1 MKPISIKINAVHQ
14 NAVMPTY
21 ATDGSG
27 AFDLYA
33 ATVDNK
39 AQIGKHVETTEPL
52 TCGTGL
58 AFQIPADHV
67 MLIFSRSGHGFKQGV
82 RLSNCVG
89 VIDSDYTGEVMV
101 QLAQDDR
108 MDSVGYDLVGTFI
121 SPGDRVA
128 QAIVIPRPACTF
140 EWADDLVKTG
150 RGAGGFGSTGV

>member
-1 MKPISIKINAVHQ
+1 MKIKIKAVHQ
-14 NAVMPTY
+14 NAVLPTY

-33 ATVDNK
+33 ATVDNS
-39 AQIGKHVETTEPL
+39 AALGKHVETTEPL

-67 MLIFSRSGHGFKQGV
+67 MLIFSRSGHGFKNGV

-128 QAIVIPRPACTF
+128 QAIVVPRPACTF
-140 EWADDLVKTG
+140 EWADDLGVTG
-150 RGAGGFGSTGV
+150 RGAGGFGSTGA

>member
-1 MKPISIKINAVHQ
+1 MKIKIKALHQ
-14 NAVMPTY
+14 NAVLPTY

-33 ATVDNK
+33 ATVDNS
-39 AQIGKHVETTEPL
+39 AVLGKHVGTSRPL
-52 TCGTGL
+52 LCGTGL

-67 MLIFSRSGHGFKQGV
+67 MLIFSRSGHGFKHGV

-108 MDSVGYDLVGTFI
+108 FDKETWDSVSTFI
-121 SPGDRVA
+121 SPGERVA

-140 EWADDLVKTG
+140 EWADDLDKTG
-150 RGAGGFGSTGV
+150 RGAGGFGSTGA

>member
-1 MKPISIKINAVHQ
+1 MKIKIKAVHQ

-33 ATVDNK
+33 ATTK
-39 AQIGKHVETTEPL
+39 ASSGYGVTARAEVGKPV

-67 MLIFSRSGHGFKQGV
+67 MLIFSRSGHGFKHGV

-101 QLAQDDR
+101 QLVQDILD
-108 MDSVGYDLVGTFI
+108 DGTENPIATHVNVGE
-121 SPGDRVA
+121 RVA

-140 EWADDLVKTG
+140 EWADDLDKTG

>member
-1 MKPISIKINAVHQ
+1 MKPISIKIKAVHQ

-33 ATVDNK
+33 ATVDNS
-39 AQIGKHVETTEPL
+39 AVLGKHVETTEPL

-67 MLIFSRSGHGFKQGV
+67 MLIFSRSGHGFKHGV

-108 MDSVGYDLVGTFI
+108 MDGADYDLASTFI
-121 SPGDRVA
+121 NPGDRVA
-128 QAIVIPRPACTF
+128 QAIVIPRPACAF
-140 EWADDLVKTG
+140 EWADDLDKTG

>member
-1 MKPISIKINAVHQ
+1 MKPISIKIKAVHQ

-33 ATVDNK
+33 ATVDNS
-39 AQIGKHVETTEPL
+39 AMLGNHVVTARPL
-52 TCGTGL
+52 LCGTGL

-67 MLIFSRSGHGFKQGV
+67 MLIFSRSGHGFKHGV

-108 MDSVGYDLVGTFI
+108 IDKDTCDLVGTFI
-121 SPGDRVA
+121 SPGERVA

-140 EWADDLVKTG
+140 EWADDLNETG
-150 RGAGGFGSTGV
+150 RGAGGFGSTGA